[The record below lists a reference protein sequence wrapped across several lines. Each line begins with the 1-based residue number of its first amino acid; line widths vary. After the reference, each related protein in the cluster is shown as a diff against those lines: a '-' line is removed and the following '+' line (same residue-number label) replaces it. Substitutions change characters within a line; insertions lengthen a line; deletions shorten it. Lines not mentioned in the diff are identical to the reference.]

1 MTGILGA
8 SIAQNTTVS
17 VTKSVEINHEQSV
30 AALSA
35 RAYAGSGRAE
45 ADDPFSKVFDV
56 VDISEDAQRKLRE
69 DREFALQL
77 ASLVKGRHGVDTDKA
92 PLLKRGSLRVDAG
105 AVAVQEKI
113 SVTESF
119 EVSILNESTVTLQT
133 TDGDVEI
140 SHSRLLEASY
150 SRSLEYS
157 KSAAAAYVKG
167 SLST

>member
-17 VTKSVEINHEQSV
+17 VTKSVEINYEQSV

-69 DREFALQL
+69 DREFALEL
-77 ASLVKGRHGVDTDKA
+77 AAIIKNRRTPDSDDR
-92 PLLKRGSLRVDAG
+92 PLLKRGSLRVDIG
-105 AVAVQEKI
+105 AIAQQETLT
-113 SVTESF
+113 VTESIKI
-119 EVSILNESTVTLQT
+119 SILNESTVTLQT
-133 TDGDVEI
+133 DEGDVEI
-140 SHSRLLEASY
+140 TKSHVLEASY
-150 SRSLEYS
+150 SRAFEYS
-157 KSAAAAYVKG
+157 RSAAAAYVKG
-167 SLST
+167 SLTG